1 MGADT
6 ALEAEEN
13 WPDRRVV
20 LPFSRDRFRSTSVA
34 DRGEE
39 GGKRFDA
46 IMAGLGKDDVVELG
60 LDGKEDEAYAATNV
74 KILDVA
80 EKSAADQRV
89 IAAIVWNGLARGAS
103 DLTDAFRQ
111 LAVGR
116 KIETVSVPTL

>member
-1 MGADT
+1 
-6 ALEAEEN
+6 
-13 WPDRRVV
+13 
-20 LPFSRDRFRSTSVA
+20 
-34 DRGEE
+34 
-39 GGKRFDA
+39 
-46 IMAGLGKDDVVELG
+46 MAGLGKDDVVELG

-74 KILDVA
+74 KILDEA